1 MASPYLSDNRDLY
14 ASLSLSN
21 DSASI
26 MERQRQRHKRLSL
39 LEMTSNEK
47 SGMAHAWITR
57 ARQVLGRFI
66 EHDPV
71 KKDKKIALLRAFL
84 IWSERLPLYQKCN
97 ELGRQLQERHLMLT
111 TVKDSYIRD
120 VIR

>member
-1 MASPYLSDNRDLY
+1 MENPDICP
-14 ASLSLSN
+14 SLSISN
-21 DSASI
+21 ESLTI

-47 SGMAHAWITR
+47 SGMGHAWVTR
-57 ARQVLGRFI
+57 ARLVLGKFMD
-66 EHDPV
+66 HDPV
-71 KKDKKIALLRAFL
+71 KKDQKIALLRAFL